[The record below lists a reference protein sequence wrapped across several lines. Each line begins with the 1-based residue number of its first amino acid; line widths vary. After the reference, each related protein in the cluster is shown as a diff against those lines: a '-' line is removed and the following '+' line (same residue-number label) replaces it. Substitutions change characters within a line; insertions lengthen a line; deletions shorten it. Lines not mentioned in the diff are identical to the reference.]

1 MVPSYASAAGLE
13 RELSSKL
20 ELEHTVLETRA
31 QELRRESRKQARQRA
46 FLREERKRA
55 REDKEALEA
64 DKAALKHRAKDDWFP
79 AAYLP
84 KQPGPRLRLNVGG
97 QIFEVSAKFLEA
109 DPDSLLAALSAADC
123 PLFAGEGD
131 GGAGRPRIAYVDRDW
146 WTFRYVLIFLR
157 DGVLPTSASLVLQ
170 LYREAG
176 FWRLPS
182 LMRAI
187 EETHL
192 NLTRTRIG
200 VDDDPESACYGDLTE
215 DVDAKKT
222 KFWLNRPNWWESQ
235 SKKSDSKK
243 DKKPDWWTDG
253 DAYKGARLGP
263 LSTDPGKVVASKDDV
278 KEKTDV
284 YPMVSSTWGYY
295 S

>member
-1 MVPSYASAAGLE
+1 MVHYHSAAGLE
-13 RELSSKL
+13 REMSSKL

-31 QELRRESRKQARQRA
+31 QELRRESKKQARQRA

-55 REDKEALEA
+55 REAREALDA

-79 AAYLP
+79 KAYLP
-84 KQPGPRLRLNVGG
+84 PEAERRLRLNVGG
-97 QIFEVSAKFLEA
+97 QIFEVSAKFLES
-109 DPDSLLAALSAADC
+109 DPESLLAALSDGDC
-123 PLFAGEGD
+123 PLFAGQGED
-131 GGAGRPRIAYVDRDW
+131 GGPRPRIAYVDRDW

-157 DGVLPTSASLVLQ
+157 DGVLPANPSLVLQ
-170 LYREAG
+170 LYKEAG

-192 NLTRTRIG
+192 NLTRTRIA
-200 VDDDPESACYGDLTE
+200 VDGDPESAAYGDLTE
-215 DVDAKKT
+215 ETDDKKS

-235 SKKSDSKK
+235 AKKDDKKKESKPNWWKDSDS
-243 DKKPDWWTDG
+243 
-253 DAYKGARLGP
+253 YKGTRFP
-263 LSTDPGKVVASKDDV
+263 LSSDPEKVTASKDDV
-278 KEKTDV
+278 KKKTDV